1 MLITLSAKSLA
12 RFLEPKGDLSIQK
25 LPAFVH
31 DQFEIKGMTVQTCYL
46 KGQSPEGLDRLRD
59 AADKAGCPWLAMVEE
74 VSHNLSNEDEE
85 ATAVTIDRMERV
97 LRAAGRLG
105 CSSVAMSIADPGST
119 PDPEFTEEILLDNIR
134 RILTIAEQ
142 LELNL
147 LISPSPGITQTP
159 EGLTG
164 LIRRVGGFR
173 IGSYP
178 DFEAASAAADPGA
191 YLRTLVPYAAAVT
204 VATTEFGAKGK
215 HKGFDL
221 SVCLEAVKAVGFDGN
236 LSIEFRGEADPIAG
250 IRATHEA
257 VLAAMETAA

>member
-12 RFLEPKGDLSIQK
+12 RFLELKGDLTIQN
-25 LPAFVH
+25 LPAFVR
-31 DQFEIKGMTVQTCYL
+31 DQFEIKGLTVQTCYL

-74 VSHNLSNEDEE
+74 DPHDLSSEDEVV
-85 ATAVTIDRMERV
+85 TAATIDRMERV

-105 CSSVAMSIADPGST
+105 CSSVAMGIADPGTT
-119 PDPEFTEEILLDNIR
+119 PDPELTEEILLDTIR

-147 LISPSPGITQTP
+147 LIAPGSGITQTP

-173 IGSYP
+173 IGSFP
-178 DFEAASAAADPGA
+178 DFEAASATEDPGA
-191 YLRTLVPYAAAVT
+191 YLRALVPYAAAVT
-204 VATTEFGAKGK
+204 VATTEFGTRGK
-215 HKGFDL
+215 HMGFDL
-221 SVCLEAVKAVGFDGN
+221 SACLEAVKAVGFDGN